1 MLHKTNIPG
10 YLKDDML
17 NLVLNTNRPELIQH
31 LAARKRQLEINNK
44 NKELQEIKDEM
55 KELKDLV
62 YALLNKGN

>member
-1 MLHKTNIPG
+1 
-10 YLKDDML
+10 LKDDML